1 MNSFVEKAVLE
12 FAPSRTDQC
21 VVGFMLNSASQT
33 GVVRQCFNV
42 ASRQK
47 LIKQTNK
54 TVSVSVAV
62 AAQDSCSVL
71 LRSKLDHHYTCHKK
85 KPIAHN
91 NLLLELISGF
101 LWLAWLGLYWLGL
114 AWLGLAWLGLCW
126 GWLGWAGLA
135 CPRPSLHPRP
145 SNCGALLHC
154 SLLGTEG
161 SAKAKGKRQF
171 QAVQVRD
178 LDRGVVM
185 SAQNGQQ
192 DLALSD
198 SPRKL

>member
-1 MNSFVEKAVLE
+1 MRFVEKAVLE
-12 FAPSRTDQC
+12 FAPSRTAQC
-21 VVGFMLNSASQT
+21 VVGFMLNSGSQT

-47 LIKQTNK
+47 LIKQTNT

-91 NLLLELISGF
+91 NLLLELISEF

-114 AWLGLAWLGLCW
+114 AWLGLAWLGLA
-126 GWLGWAGLA
+126 WLVLGLVGLGGVGLGCA
-135 CPRPSLHPRP
+135 SPVLH
-145 SNCGALLHC
+145 LYF
-154 SLLGTEG
+154 T
-161 SAKAKGKRQF
+161 
-171 QAVQVRD
+171 
-178 LDRGVVM
+178 
-185 SAQNGQQ
+185 
-192 DLALSD
+192 
-198 SPRKL
+198 